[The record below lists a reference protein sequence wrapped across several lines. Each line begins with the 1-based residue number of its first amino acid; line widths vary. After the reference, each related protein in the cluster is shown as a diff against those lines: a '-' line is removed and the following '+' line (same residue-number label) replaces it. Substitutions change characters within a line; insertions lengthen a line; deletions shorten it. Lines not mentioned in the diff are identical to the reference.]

1 MSNLPY
7 FPVILDLAKF
17 RILVIGGGKV
27 GSKRAIKFHNYGAN
41 VTVVSENFS
50 EDLINSP
57 IEKIK
62 INAENLSEDFL
73 RKFDIIITATN
84 NKELNSKLCSIAKN
98 LGKLCNNP
106 TNPEDSNFIVPIF
119 YSDNNYEIAVTTYGK
134 SSLVSEFILNDVLAY
149 LSSKK
154 DFVNL
159 LTDAMAKVKE
169 IAKKKIDDPSIRF
182 TLYYKIFYDKL
193 FSDFLINGK
202 YNEAINRAEEI
213 INEYSK

>member
-27 GSKRAIKFHNYGAN
+27 GSKRAIKFHNYNAN

-50 EDLINSP
+50 EDLLNSP
-57 IEKIK
+57 IEKIEMS
-62 INAENLSEDFL
+62 AENLSEDFL
-73 RKFDIIITATN
+73 RKFEIIITATN
-84 NKELNSKLCSIAKN
+84 NKELNSKLCDMAKN

-119 YSDNNYEIAVTTYGK
+119 YSDNSYEIAVTTYGK
-134 SSLVSEFILNDVLAY
+134 SSLVSEFILNEILDY
-149 LSSKK
+149 LSERK
-154 DFVNL
+154 DFVNM
-159 LTDAMAKVKE
+159 LTNAMAKVKE
-169 IAKKKIDDPSIRF
+169 IAKEKINDPSIRF

-193 FSDFLINGK
+193 FSNFLINKK
-202 YNEAINRAEEI
+202 YDEAISRAEEI
-213 INEYSK
+213 INEYTK

>member
-1 MSNLPY
+1 VSNLPY
-7 FPVILDLAKF
+7 FPVILDLEKF

-27 GSKRAIKFHNYGAN
+27 GSKRALKFHQYSKN

-50 EDLINSP
+50 EDLLNSP

-62 INAENLSEDFL
+62 MNAENLPEDFL
-73 RKFDIIITATN
+73 KRFDIIVTATN
-84 NKELNSKLCSIAKN
+84 NRELNSKLCNLAKN

-119 YSDNNYEIAVTTYGK
+119 YSDENYEIAVTTYGK
-134 SSLVSEFILNDVLAY
+134 SSLVSEFILNEILDG
-149 LSSKK
+149 LSQKK

-159 LTDAMAKVKE
+159 LTNAMARVKE
-169 IAKKKIDDPSIRF
+169 IAKKKINDPSLRF
-182 TLYYKIFYDKL
+182 ALYYKIFYDKL

-202 YNEAINRAEEI
+202 YNEALNRAEEI
-213 INEYSK
+213 MNEYIK

>member
-1 MSNLPY
+1 MSSLPY
-7 FPVILDLAKF
+7 FPVVLDLTKF